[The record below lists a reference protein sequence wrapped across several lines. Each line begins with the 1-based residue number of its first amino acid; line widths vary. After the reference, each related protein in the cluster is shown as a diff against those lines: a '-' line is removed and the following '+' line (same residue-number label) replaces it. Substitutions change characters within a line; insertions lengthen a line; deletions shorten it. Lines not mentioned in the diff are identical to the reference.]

1 MNRRSLL
8 RKIDRSS
15 SSSCVAVVA
24 CLMSRS
30 LIVLSLV
37 AMPAGL
43 AAAPVDDATFFR
55 TQVRSILSD
64 KCFKCHGPA
73 VQEADLRLDEP
84 GAAVELGSIVA
95 GKPDESELLRRILS
109 DDESERMPPVETGN
123 TLSPTEIE
131 ALREWIRR
139 GAPYAAHWAY
149 ERNRDVVP
157 PTPATRDE
165 SGNQIDAFVAARL
178 KDAGLQ
184 MAEPASRETLIR
196 RVTLDLTG
204 LLPSVEEVTAF
215 VADDRPDAYERL
227 VDRLLASPHYGE
239 RQARHWLDLARYA
252 DSNGFT
258 IDGARSIWPYR
269 DWVIESFNAN
279 KPFDEFTIE
288 QLAGDLLPNATLDQ
302 RIATGFQRNT
312 PLNEEGGTD
321 PEQFRVERTVDRTNT
336 IGSVWLGL
344 TVGCAQC
351 HDHKFDAIS
360 QRDYYQLYAF
370 FNSVDEE
377 TLRIPEPSDQQR
389 LDELRDSLQQ
399 LKSASR
405 ANRDDVEKLR
415 SVVQEA
421 GAGSANAW
429 RIAAPSA
436 VDVEN
441 GSTLS
446 ILDDGSVLASGD
458 TPTTDVYHVAAM
470 LPAGRVTAV
479 RLEALTHPTLPKTGP
494 GRAGNGNFVLSRFDL
509 KVAGRSVSL
518 QRVVADHSQENYHV
532 SLALSGDR
540 TKGWAISTKDGNQ
553 NVDRTAVFVLS
564 EPLDLQADTAAEI
577 VLSFATQPSY
587 YTLGRFRIATS
598 DVDPQIASL
607 PIPLQ
612 NRLAAGES
620 LDDSELATVVT
631 AGETERMKE
640 IESAI
645 QRIENDLDSTLVL
658 KERAEPRVSHIHKRG
673 DFLNLGDEVTPGT
686 PEALPPLEAASDFA
700 TRLDL
705 ARWLVRDDQPLTPRV
720 VVNRIWQHYFGY
732 GLVETENDFGVQG
745 AFPTH
750 PKLLDWLAEEFVR
763 SGWDLKHVHRL
774 IMTSATYRQSSAWRD
789 DAFGKDGR
797 NKLLAR
803 QNRLRLEAEILR
815 DAALSASGLFC
826 DDMGGPGVFP
836 PQPEEVFS
844 FTQSQRKWTADTD
857 GDRYRRGMYTYI
869 WRQSQHPL
877 LTTFDGPDAQTSC
890 TRRNRSNTPLQA
902 LHLAN
907 DAVFIE
913 LAEGLAKRVQALDAT
928 SDVERIELA
937 FRMALSREP
946 TSEER
951 EVLLE
956 LLHEQQAK
964 RPETAWLLLAR
975 TLLNLDEFV
984 TRE

>member
-1 MNRRSLL
+1 MP
-8 RKIDRSS
+8 
-15 SSSCVAVVA
+15 
-24 CLMSRS
+24 RS
-30 LIVLSLV
+30 LIVLTLLAV
-37 AMPAGL
+37 PASL
-43 AAAPVDDATFFR
+43 AAAPLDDATFFR

-84 GAAVELGSIVA
+84 GAAIELGSIVA
-95 GKPDESELLRRILS
+95 GNPDESELLRRILS
-109 DDESERMPPVETGN
+109 DDESERMPPVETGK
-123 TLSPTEIE
+123 TLTPSEIE

-157 PTPATRDE
+157 PTANHEQGIDE
-165 SGNQIDAFVAARL
+165 IDAFIAARL
-178 KDAGLQ
+178 EEAGLRI
-184 MAEPASRETLIR
+184 AGPAARETLIR
-196 RVTLDLTG
+196 RVSLDLTG
-204 LLPSVEEVTAF
+204 LLPSLEDVSAF
-215 VADDRPDAYERL
+215 VADDRPGAYERL

-269 DWVIESFNAN
+269 DWVIGSFNAN
-279 KPFDEFTIE
+279 KPFDDFTIE

-344 TVGCAQC
+344 TVSCAQC

-370 FNSVDEE
+370 FNSVDDE
-377 TLRIPEPSDQQR
+377 TLRIPEPVQQQR
-389 LDELRDSLQQ
+389 LDELRDTLQG
-399 LKSASR
+399 LKSVSQSNDTAV
-405 ANRDDVEKLR
+405 DTLR
-415 SVVQEA
+415 SIVQTAQSEPPN
-421 GAGSANAW
+421 GW
-429 RIAAPSA
+429 KVAAPVA

-441 GSTLS
+441 GSTLA
-446 ILDDGSVLASGD
+446 ILDDGSIVASGD
-458 TPTTDVYHVAAM
+458 TPVTDVYHVTTM

-479 RLEALTHPTLPKTGP
+479 RLEALTYPSLPKNGP

-509 KVAGRSVSL
+509 KVGGRSVSL
-518 QRVVADHSQENYHV
+518 QRGVADHSQENYHV

-564 EPLDLQADTAAEI
+564 EPLDLSGDTPAEVI
-577 VLSFATQPSY
+577 LTFATQPSY

-598 DVDPQIASL
+598 DVDPRIASL
-607 PIPLQ
+607 PISLQ
-612 NRLAAGES
+612 NRLSAGES
-620 LDDSELATVVT
+620 LDDAELAAVV
-631 AGETERMKE
+631 AEGQTERMKE

-645 QRIENDLDSTLVL
+645 KRIENDLDSTLVL
-658 KERAEPRVSHIHKRG
+658 AQRPQPRVSHIHKRG
-673 DFLNLGDEVTPGT
+673 DFLNLGEEVQPGT
-686 PEALPPLEAASDFA
+686 PEALPPLKSSSDFA

-705 ARWLVRDDQPLTPRV
+705 ARWLVSEEQPLTPRV
-720 VVNRIWQHYFGY
+720 VVNRVWQHYFGY

-745 AFPTH
+745 SFPTH
-750 PKLLDWLAEEFVR
+750 PDLLDWLAEEFVR
-763 SGWDLKHVHRL
+763 SGWDLKHIHRL
-774 IMTSATYRQSSAWRD
+774 IVTSATYRQSSAWRD
-789 DAFGKDGR
+789 DAFAKDPR
-797 NKLLAR
+797 NRLLAR

-826 DDMGGPGVFP
+826 DDIGGRGVFP
-836 PQPEEVFS
+836 PQPDEVFS
-844 FTQSQRKWTADTD
+844 FTQSQRKWTANTD

-907 DAVFIE
+907 DEVFIE
-913 LAEGLAKRVQALDAT
+913 LAAGLAKRVQNAADMGSDA
-928 SDVERIELA
+928 ERIDLA
-937 FRMALSREP
+937 FRTALSREP
-946 TSEER
+946 MSEER
-951 EVLLE
+951 EVLLAI
-956 LLHEQQAK
+956 LHEQQAK
-964 RPETAWLLLAR
+964 HPETAWLMLAR